1 MRNETE
7 PDEEK
12 PTFDEKMDEIEGN
25 ILEDHKQILRKEI
38 PKMLKDPI
46 YRPYMKDLVKHYKDD
61 DIITDLEVKYFQGN
75 IKMDDLGEEMDR
87 VRGKKNRKRML
98 GGNRITIATGLN
110 KAELL
115 KQYEFGNATSCDPV
129 NTLLVMKM
137 DPEDFGYKVD
147 EIDSRSLIQRR
158 QALLSALKNVQV
170 QKRMTEE

>member
-1 MRNETE
+1 
-7 PDEEK
+7 
-12 PTFDEKMDEIEGN
+12 
-25 ILEDHKQILRKEI
+25 
-38 PKMLKDPI
+38 
-46 YRPYMKDLVKHYKDD
+46 
-61 DIITDLEVKYFQGN
+61 
-75 IKMDDLGEEMDR
+75 MDR

-115 KQYEFGNATSCDPV
+115 KQYEFGNATSYDPV